1 MSIPSLAPPD
11 QSARSRNAILT
22 YPALLLTLGFV
33 IPMGI
38 MLATSFYHRT
48 ETYYEPGFEV
58 SHYLRS
64 FDALYL
70 KAMWTTLRLAF
81 LAATIA
87 IILAFPFTFFLAG
100 CSRRVQTVLLVIILG
115 VLSLSEVIVAFSWS
129 NALSRPAGV
138 SNFLVWLGIF
148 DRPTSW
154 ARGLPAILI
163 ALSYFNLSISILMLY
178 PHCTRLDPSYA
189 EAART
194 KGTSPLRTS
203 YKIIIPLLRKP
214 LMSTWIVLFVFT
226 MGAVVTPQWLGN
238 PDQWMLAVH
247 ISKQAVQLGNVPFAA
262 ALSILFLAVTIMMV
276 LLANRLGG
284 AAVGEGR

>member
-1 MSIPSLAPPD
+1 MIGIE
-11 QSARSRNAILT
+11 RNAKLRTAILIW
-22 YPALLLTLGFV
+22 PALLLIIGFIV
-33 IPMGI
+33 PMGI
-38 MLATSFYHRT
+38 MLATSFFHRT
-48 ETYYEPGFEV
+48 ETYYESGFEFT
-58 SHYLRS
+58 HYLRS

-70 KAMWTTLRLAF
+70 KAMWTTVKLAF
-81 LAATIA
+81 LASTIA

-100 CSRRVQTVLLVIILG
+100 YSRRIQTAILVLVLG

-129 NALSRPAGV
+129 NALSRPAGI
-138 SNFLVWLGIF
+138 SNLFVWLGLF
-148 DRPTSW
+148 ERPESW

-163 ALSYFNLSISILMLY
+163 ALSYFNLSIAILMLY

-194 KGTSPLRTS
+194 MGTSPLRTA
-203 YKIIIPLLRKP
+203 YKIIIPILRKP
-214 LMSTWIVLFVFT
+214 LISVWIVLFVFT

-262 ALSILFLAVTIMMV
+262 ALSIIFLMVTIALVMIANK
-276 LLANRLGG
+276 LAGPNGG
-284 AAVGEGR
+284 AEK

>member
-1 MSIPSLAPPD
+1 MTD
-11 QSARSRNAILT
+11 QTQSTTGRTALLT
-22 YPALLLTLGFV
+22 YPAVLLTLGFV
-33 IPMGI
+33 VPMGI

-48 ETYYEPGFEV
+48 ETYYERGFEFT
-58 SHYLRS
+58 HYIRV

-70 KAMWTTLRLAF
+70 GAMWTTVKLAF
-81 LAATIA
+81 LSSTIA
-87 IILAFPFTFFLAG
+87 IILAFPFTFFLASY
-100 CSRRVQTVLLVIILG
+100 SRRVQTALLVIILG

-138 SNFLVWLGIF
+138 SNLLVWLGLIE
-148 DRPTSW
+148 RPISW

-163 ALSYFNLSISILMLY
+163 ALGYFNLSIAILILY

-194 KGTSPLRTS
+194 MGTSPLKTS
-203 YKIIIPLLRKP
+203 YKIIIPILRKP
-214 LMSTWIVLFVFT
+214 LISTWIVLFVFT

-238 PDQWMLAVH
+238 PDQWMVAVH

-262 ALSILFLAVTIMMV
+262 ALSILFLAVTV
-276 LLANRLGG
+276 LLVLAANRLAGG
-284 AAVGEGR
+284 SSQGEAR